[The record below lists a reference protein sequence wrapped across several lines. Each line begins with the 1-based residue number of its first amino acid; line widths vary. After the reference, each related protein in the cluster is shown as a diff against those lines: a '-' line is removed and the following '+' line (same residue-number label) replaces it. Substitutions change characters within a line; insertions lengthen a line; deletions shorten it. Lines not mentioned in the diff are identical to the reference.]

1 MGCRF
6 EPYLWS
12 HLSFPGFHR
21 PSVLGLPFGLFPQF
35 PVVPVLSDEQRH
47 LGLCVRWN

>member
-12 HLSFPGFHR
+12 HFASRWRTATL
-21 PSVLGLPFGLFPQF
+21 LKE
-35 PVVPVLSDEQRH
+35 VPPKPPDWQQ
-47 LGLCVRWN
+47 